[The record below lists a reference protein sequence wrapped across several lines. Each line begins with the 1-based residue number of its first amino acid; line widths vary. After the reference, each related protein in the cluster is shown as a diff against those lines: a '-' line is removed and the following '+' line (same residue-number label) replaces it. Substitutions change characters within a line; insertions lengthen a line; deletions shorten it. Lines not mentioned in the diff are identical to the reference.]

1 MITIEVNKVPK
12 DNLDIPAEDLSGTGS
27 PRQVRPDPQRAQL
40 RSIWAESEA
49 VADESGVSELNPFQQ
64 TRLLTAERS
73 QLFMRTAE
81 TLAERLEE
89 ELSRWL
95 TDSTVKSEPVEQ
107 CLIADLAQADTDL
120 AIVKSSYHLS
130 HAVIATDL
138 QLALSIVAVLC
149 GGVGQPPSD
158 VRPLSRL
165 EMGVFDLILQPLLDL
180 ASTLF
185 AVGPCELGTHVN
197 NASALP
203 DSQPEPAI
211 SIPLLLSV
219 ANIEG
224 RLTIG
229 LTAGQLQTYSE
240 ELDRRIAGRLA
251 TKKGAPNVHVVRA
264 VRPVPV
270 DLIVGFDLMRVP
282 AGQLADLQVGDVL
295 RTGQLVSKNLVARV
309 GAERIFRVRAA
320 QRGQRLVAELI
331 GPVGKDAV

>member
-1 MITIEVNKVPK
+1 M
-12 DNLDIPAEDLSGTGS
+12 
-27 PRQVRPDPQRAQL
+27 
-40 RSIWAESEA
+40 
-49 VADESGVSELNPFQQ
+49 ADQSGVSELNPFQQ
-64 TRLLTAERS
+64 TRLLTTERS

-138 QLALSIVAVLC
+138 KLALSIVAVLC
-149 GGVGQPPSD
+149 GGVGQPPPE

-165 EMGVFDLILQPLLDL
+165 EMGVFDLVLQPVLDL

-185 AVGPCELGTHVN
+185 TVGPCELGTHVN

-240 ELDRRIAGRLA
+240 DLDRRIAGRLA
-251 TKKGAPNVHVVRA
+251 TKKGAPNVHLVRA
-264 VRPVPV
+264 VRPMPV

-295 RTGQLVSKNLVARV
+295 RTGQMVSKNLVARV

-331 GPVGKDAV
+331 GPVGKDEV